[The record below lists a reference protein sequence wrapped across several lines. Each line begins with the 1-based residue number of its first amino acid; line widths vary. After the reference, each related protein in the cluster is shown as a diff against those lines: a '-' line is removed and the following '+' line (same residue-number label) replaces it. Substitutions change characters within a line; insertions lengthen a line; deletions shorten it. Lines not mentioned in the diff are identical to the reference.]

1 LETKTGLSVAINQG
15 DMMFNINIKKHK
27 KLLLILGSLVAIYT
41 GPSISAEF
49 INITTQKQV
58 SADFNKQVDCLA
70 KNIYYESAT
79 ESYEGKL
86 AVAQVTMNRVNSG
99 KFPSDICSV
108 VYQKTTDQN
117 LRTICQFSW
126 TCMVKEL
133 VIKDKYAWE
142 ESVMIAKRALTEPFL
157 HDTIA
162 QSNALYYH
170 AVYVNPGWNKIKVVK
185 QIGNHIFYTN
195 I

>member
-1 LETKTGLSVAINQG
+1 
-15 DMMFNINIKKHK
+15 MFSIKKFNT
-27 KLLLILGSLVAIYT
+27 LTVVLAAIIAIYT
-41 GPSISAEF
+41 APTLSAEF
-49 INITTQKQV
+49 INATTSKQV

-70 KNIYYESAT
+70 KNIYYEAAT

-86 AVAQVTMNRVNSG
+86 AVAQVTMNRVNSPQYP
-99 KFPSDICSV
+99 KDICSV
-108 VYQKTTDQN
+108 VYQKTVDQQ
-117 LRTICQFSW
+117 LKTICQFSW

-133 VIKDKYAWE
+133 VIRDKYAWE
-142 ESVMIAKRALTEPFL
+142 ESQMIAKRALTEPFL

-170 AVYVNPGWNKIKVVK
+170 AVYVKPGWNKTKVVK
-185 QIGNHIFYTN
+185 QIGNHIFYSR

>member
-1 LETKTGLSVAINQG
+1 
-15 DMMFNINIKKHK
+15 MMFNINIKKYNTLTIILT
-27 KLLLILGSLVAIYT
+27 LLTAIYT
-41 GPSISAEF
+41 APTLSQEF
-49 INITTQKQV
+49 INSATSKQV

-70 KNIYYESAT
+70 KNIYYESAH

-86 AVAQVTMNRVNSG
+86 AVAQVTMNRVNSPQYP
-99 KFPSDICSV
+99 KDICSV
-108 VYQKTTDQN
+108 VYQKTTDQQ

-133 VIKDKYAWE
+133 VVKDKYAWE

-162 QSNALYYH
+162 QTNALYYH
-170 AVYVNPGWNKIKVVK
+170 AVYVKPGWNKTKVVK
-185 QIGNHIFYTN
+185 QIGNHIFYSK